1 MLKKIP
7 KSDISIRPFKVHKQ
21 WQFTDTST
29 EVDVLEAEDLGVYSV
44 TNTTSNNL
52 AFKKTSL
59 YGQLRAQFYKDSEDN
74 PFTRFGYKTNQY
86 IENPSQ
92 WDRYL
97 SGSAKVISIP
107 QKYVGEGIKK
117 NTFKYLENQLEYKD
131 DGYGNIV
138 RDGGVTLQVPLSDL
152 DSDAEMVFVDSDSNV
167 YTSSIDTYI
176 IDLEEGILRLEY
188 NGTEYEMIF
197 IGLDTN
203 LEEITLLTAPFITSI
218 GSELK
223 FGNVFYEQGLV
234 VFTRNV
240 DNFLTSNWE
249 LNYKSTETIY
259 EHEYLVVVSKDE
271 FNVST
276 NPTSFVEIGKVETD
290 WTVSD
295 GMNQNFKPYTIKVQ
309 SNPGVRYIKKLGKNE
324 VGQTIDY
331 RYQSNLNTSS
341 FGGFEQIEVSSS
353 VDITGSFLTPFITTI
368 GLYDDDAQLVAV
380 AKLPQP
386 IKSLPNIDMNFIIRF
401 DT

>member
-7 KSDISIRPFKVHKQ
+7 KSDISVRPFKVHKQ
-21 WQFTDTST
+21 WEFTNTSNDI
-29 EVDVLEAEDLGVYSV
+29 DVLDAEDLSV
-44 TNTTSNNL
+44 FSNVETTGNNL
-52 AFKKTSL
+52 TFKKVSL
-59 YGQLRAQFYKDSEDN
+59 YHQLKAQFYKDSEDN

-86 IENPSQ
+86 IENPTE

-97 SGSAKVISIP
+97 SDSAKVISIP
-107 QKYVGEGIKK
+107 QKYIGEAIKK
-117 NTFKYLENQLEYKD
+117 NSIIINESGIEYVD
-131 DGYGNIV
+131 DGNGNLY
-138 RDGGVTLQVPLSDL
+138 RNSGVGIYLTELDLQSGNLYFL
-152 DSDAEMVFVDSDSNV
+152 DSVSNV
-167 YTSSIDTYI
+167 YSSSTDGYT
-176 IDLEEGILRLEY
+176 IDLETNMFTFDY
-188 NGTEYEMIF
+188 DGTQYEID
-197 IGLDTN
+197 ISRIDLQSGTTIALS
-203 LEEITLLTAPFITSI
+203 IPFITALGT
-218 GSELK
+218 GSK
-223 FGNVFYEQGLV
+223 HGNAFYEQGLI
-234 VFTRNV
+234 VFTK
-240 DNFLTSNWE
+240 DAETFLLSDWSLT
-249 LNYKSTETIY
+249 YKSTETIY

-276 NPTSFVEIGKVETD
+276 NPTSFVEVGKVETD

-295 GMNQNFKPYTIKVQ
+295 GMNPNFKPYTIKIQ

-331 RYQSNLNTSS
+331 RYQSTVNSS
-341 FGGFEQIEVSSS
+341 IFGGFEQIEASSS

-368 GLYDDDAQLVAV
+368 GLYDDDCQLVAV

>member
-29 EVDVLEAEDLGVYSV
+29 EVDVLEAEDLGAYSV
-44 TNTTSNNL
+44 IDTTGNNL
-52 AFKKTSL
+52 AFKKASL
-59 YGQLRAQFYKDSEDN
+59 YRQLRAQFYKDSEDN
-74 PFTRFGYKTNQY
+74 PFTRFGYKTNEY
-86 IENPSQ
+86 IEDPEN

-107 QKYVGEGIKK
+107 QRYVGEGIKK
-117 NTFKYLENQLEYKD
+117 NTLKYFENQLEYKD

-138 RDGGVTLQVPLSDL
+138 RDGGVTITLAEFDILSD
-152 DSDAEMVFVDSDSNV
+152 SIVFIDLDSNV
-167 YTSSIDTYI
+167 YSGSIDNNSL
-176 IDLEEGILRLEY
+176 DLNNNTITVTY
-188 NGTEYEMIF
+188 NGEEYEMVLVSIDF
-197 IGLDTN
+197 AN
-203 LEEITLLTAPFITSI
+203 EEITLVSAPFITSI
-218 GSELK
+218 GSETK

-240 DNFLTSNWE
+240 SNFLTSNWE
-249 LNYKSTETIY
+249 INYKSTETIY
-259 EHEYLVVVSKDE
+259 EHEYLIVVSKDE

-276 NPTSFVEIGKVETD
+276 NPTSFVEVGKVETD

-295 GMNQNFKPYTIKVQ
+295 GMNPNFKPYKIKVQ
-309 SNPGVRYIKKLGKNE
+309 PNPGVRYIKKLGKNE

-331 RYQSNLNTSS
+331 RYQSNLNTAS
-341 FGGFEQIEVSSS
+341 FGGFEQIEASSS

-368 GLYDDDAQLVAV
+368 GLYDDDDQLVAV

>member
-7 KSDISIRPFKVHKQ
+7 KSDISVRPFKVHKQ
-21 WQFTDTST
+21 WEFTNTSSDI
-29 EVDVLEAEDLGVYSV
+29 DVLEAEDLSV
-44 TNTTSNNL
+44 FSDENTVGNTL
-52 AFKKTSL
+52 TFKKVSL
-59 YGQLRAQFYKDSEDN
+59 YHQLKAQFYKDSEDN
-74 PFTRFGYKTNQY
+74 PFTRFGYKTNRY
-86 IENPSQ
+86 IENPAE

-107 QKYVGEGIKK
+107 QKYIGEAIKK
-117 NTFKYLENQLEYKD
+117 NSIIINESGIEYVD
-131 DGYGNIV
+131 DGNGNLY
-138 RDGGVTLQVPLSDL
+138 RNSGAGVYLTELNLQSGYLYFL
-152 DSDAEMVFVDSDSNV
+152 DSVSNV
-167 YTSSIDTYI
+167 YSASTDSYT
-176 IDLEEGILRLEY
+176 IDLETNIFTFDYDGTQYEIDISRTDLES
-188 NGTEYEMIF
+188 GTTIALS
-197 IGLDTN
+197 I
-203 LEEITLLTAPFITSI
+203 PFITALGT
-218 GSELK
+218 GSK
-223 FGNVFYEQGLV
+223 CGNAFYEQGLI
-234 VFTRNV
+234 VFTK
-240 DNFLTSNWE
+240 DSETFLLSDWS

-276 NPTSFVEIGKVETD
+276 NPTSFVEVGKVETD

-295 GMNQNFKPYTIKVQ
+295 GMNPNFKPYTIKVQ

-331 RYQSNLNTSS
+331 RYQSNVNTSS
-341 FGGFEQIEVSSS
+341 FGGFEEIEASSS

-368 GLYDDDAQLVAV
+368 GLYDDDCQLVAV

>member
-7 KSDISIRPFKVHKQ
+7 KSDISVRPFKVHKQ
-21 WQFTDTST
+21 WQFTDTSN
-29 EVDVLEAEDLGVYSV
+29 EIDVLEAEDLGVYSI
-44 TNTTSNNL
+44 TDTTGNNL

-86 IENPSQ
+86 IENPSE

-107 QKYVGEGIKK
+107 QKYIGEGIKK
-117 NTFKYLENQLEYKD
+117 NSLLFTESDLDYRD
-131 DGYGNIV
+131 DGYGNII
-138 RDGGVTLQVPLSDL
+138 RDGGVTLQVPLGDL

-167 YTSSIDTYI
+167 YSSSIDTYI

-188 NGTEYEMIF
+188 NGTEYEMGF
-197 IGLDTN
+197 VSLDANT
-203 LEEITLLTAPFITSI
+203 EEITLVSAPFITSI
-218 GSELK
+218 GSALK
-223 FGNVFYEQGLV
+223 FGNVFYEQGLI
-234 VFTRNV
+234 VFTRNLST
-240 DNFLTSNWE
+240 FLLSNWN
-249 LNYKSTETIY
+249 LTYKSTETIY
-259 EHEYLVVVSKDE
+259 EHEYLIVVSKDE

-276 NPTSFVEIGKVETD
+276 NPTSFVEVGKVETD

-331 RYQSNLNTSS
+331 RYQSNVNASS
-341 FGGFEQIEVSSS
+341 FGGFEQIEASSS

-368 GLYDDDAQLVAV
+368 GLYDDDCQLVAV

>member
-7 KSDISIRPFKVHKQ
+7 KSDISVRPFKVHKQ
-21 WQFTDTST
+21 WEFTNTSNDI
-29 EVDVLEAEDLGVYSV
+29 DVLDAEDLSV
-44 TNTTSNNL
+44 FSNVETTGNNL
-52 AFKKTSL
+52 TFKKVSL
-59 YGQLRAQFYKDSEDN
+59 YHQLKAQFYKDSEDN

-86 IENPSQ
+86 IENPTE

-97 SGSAKVISIP
+97 SDSAKVISIP
-107 QKYVGEGIKK
+107 QKYIGEAIKK
-117 NTFKYLENQLEYKD
+117 NSIIINESGIEYVD
-131 DGYGNIV
+131 DGNGNLY
-138 RDGGVTLQVPLSDL
+138 RNSGVGIYLTELDLQSGNLYFL
-152 DSDAEMVFVDSDSNV
+152 DSVSNV
-167 YTSSIDTYI
+167 YSSSTDGYT
-176 IDLEEGILRLEY
+176 IDLETNMFTFDY
-188 NGTEYEMIF
+188 DGTQYEID
-197 IGLDTN
+197 ISRIDLQSGTTIALS
-203 LEEITLLTAPFITSI
+203 IPFITALGT
-218 GSELK
+218 GSK
-223 FGNVFYEQGLV
+223 HGNAFYEQGLI
-234 VFTRNV
+234 VFTK
-240 DNFLTSNWE
+240 DAETFLLSDWSLT
-249 LNYKSTETIY
+249 YKSTETIY

-276 NPTSFVEIGKVETD
+276 NPTSFVEVGKVESN

-295 GMNQNFKPYTIKVQ
+295 GMNPNFKPYTIKIQ

-331 RYQSNLNTSS
+331 RYQSTVNSS
-341 FGGFEQIEVSSS
+341 IFGGFEQIEASSS

-368 GLYDDDAQLVAV
+368 GLYDDDCQLVAV